1 MFSDKNNYSSP
12 PQEDGLEVMEMAA
25 SDNIA
30 IRVSNISKCYQI
42 YDAPRDR
49 LKQFT
54 LPRLRRLTGKASKQY
69 FREFWALKD
78 VSFQVKKGETVGII
92 GRNGSGKST
101 LLQMI
106 CGTLNPTAGDIQVN
120 GRVAALL
127 ELGAGFNP
135 EFSGRE
141 NIFTN
146 GALLGLSQS
155 EIEARYDDIVAF
167 ADIGQFIEQPVKMY
181 SSGMYVRV
189 AFAIAANMDP
199 GVLIIDEALAV
210 GDLAFQAKC
219 MARLKDL
226 TDAGTTILFVSHDL
240 SSVRNI
246 CQKVLWLNEG
256 QAMDFGSPKEI
267 VESYVR
273 QLHLD
278 INKTTGA
285 APAPV
290 PDADEGSDELPEV
303 VPGTNGH
310 SLSEGHKRYGDGRA
324 SILDVVMVDSRGNHA
339 EVIDLHEQFA
349 IRMTIKAN
357 VDVERPVI
365 GYSFRDLKGNLVV
378 GAMNSNFPNINMPSF
393 LSGEVYIIE
402 IVGKNHLTQGPYTL
416 SVAIENI
423 VQQNKLHQF
432 LDVIENALVFR
443 STFGSQVENIFPA
456 MVWQDVDISVRK
468 IGAT

>member
-1 MFSDKNNYSSP
+1 M
-12 PQEDGLEVMEMAA
+12 GATM
-25 SDNIA
+25 DNIA
-30 IRVSNISKCYQI
+30 IRISNLSKCYEI
-42 YDAPRDR
+42 YGTPRDR
-49 LKQFT
+49 LKQFV
-54 LPRLRRLTGKASKQY
+54 LPRMRRLAGKEPKQY

-78 VSFQVKKGETVGII
+78 VSFEVKKGETVGII

-106 CGTLNPTAGDIQVN
+106 CGTLNPTAGNIHVN

-167 ADIGQFIEQPVKMY
+167 ADIGLFIDQPVKMY

-199 GVLIIDEALAV
+199 SVLIIDEALAV

-246 CQKVLWLNEG
+246 CQKVLWLNQG

-273 QLHLD
+273 QLHLE

-290 PDADEGSDELPEV
+290 PDADEVTDELPEV
-303 VPGTNGH
+303 VADPDTNGH

-324 SILDVVMVDSRGNHA
+324 SILDVVMLDSRGNHA
-339 EVIDLHEQFA
+339 EVIDLHEQFT

-357 VDVERPVI
+357 ADVARPAI
-365 GYSFRDLKGNLVV
+365 GYSFRDLKGNQVV
-378 GAMNSNFPNINMPSF
+378 GAMNSNFPNMNMPSF
-393 LSGEVYIIE
+393 LTGEIYNVEII
-402 IVGKNHLTQGPYTL
+402 GKNSLAQGPYTL
-416 SVAIENI
+416 SVGLENI
-423 VQQNKLHQF
+423 VQQNMLHQF
-432 LDVIENALVFR
+432 LDVVENAVIFR

-456 MVWQDVDISVRK
+456 MVWQDVDIRVRK

>member
-1 MFSDKNNYSSP
+1 MSSN
-12 PQEDGLEVMEMAA
+12 D
-25 SDNIA
+25 IA
-30 IRVSNISKCYQI
+30 IRVTNLSKRYEI
-42 YDAPRDR
+42 YDTPRDR
-49 LKQFT
+49 LKQFV
-54 LPRLRRLTGKASKQY
+54 LPRMRQFSGKEPKQY

-78 VSFQVKKGETVGII
+78 VSFEIRKGETVGII

-106 CGTLNPTAGDIQVN
+106 CGTLNPTAGNIQVN

-167 ADIGQFIEQPVKMY
+167 ADIGLFIEQPVKMY

-199 GVLIIDEALAV
+199 SVLIIDEALAV

-219 MARLKDL
+219 MARLRDL

-273 QLHLD
+273 QLHLE

-285 APAPV
+285 AAA
-290 PDADEGSDELPEV
+290 PDAGEESDELPEIE
-303 VPGTNGH
+303 PDTNGH

-324 SILDVVMVDSRGNHA
+324 SILDVVMIDSRGNHA
-339 EVIDLHEQFA
+339 EVIDLHEQFT

-357 VDVERPVI
+357 ADIARPVI
-365 GYSFRDLKGNLVV
+365 GYSFRDLKGNQVV
-378 GAMNSNFPNINMPSF
+378 GAMNSNFPNVNMPSF

-402 IVGKNHLTQGPYTL
+402 IIGRNNLVQGPYTL
-416 SVAIENI
+416 SVGIENI
-423 VQQNKLHQF
+423 VQQNMLHQF

>member
-1 MFSDKNNYSSP
+1 MSSN
-12 PQEDGLEVMEMAA
+12 D
-25 SDNIA
+25 IA
-30 IRVSNISKCYQI
+30 ISVTNLAKRFEI

-49 LKQFT
+49 LKQFM
-54 LPRLRRLTGKASKQY
+54 LPRLRQFVGKAPAQY
-69 FREFWALKD
+69 FREFWAVRD
-78 VSFQVKKGETVGII
+78 VSFEIKKGETVGII

-106 CGTLNPTAGDIQVN
+106 CGTLTPTAGNIQVN

-146 GALLGLSQS
+146 GALLGLSKS

-167 ADIGQFIEQPVKMY
+167 ADIGMFIEQPVKMY

-199 GVLIIDEALAV
+199 SVLIIDEALAV

-219 MARLKDL
+219 MARLKEL
-226 TDAGTTILFVSHDL
+226 TDSGTTILFVSHDL
-240 SSVRNI
+240 GSIRNI
-246 CQKVLWLNEG
+246 CQKVLWLSEG
-256 QAMDFGSPKEI
+256 EAVDFGPPKEV

-273 QLHLD
+273 KLHLE

-285 APAPV
+285 APAIDV
-290 PDADEGSDELPEV
+290 SEKSDEQPELV
-303 VPGTNGH
+303 VESQNH
-310 SLSEGHKRYGDGRA
+310 LLAEGHKRYGDGRA
-324 SILDVVMVDSRGNHA
+324 SIVDVAMVNSSGHNV
-339 EVIDLHEQFA
+339 EMIDLHAEFT

-357 VDVERPVI
+357 ADVERPVI
-365 GYSFRDLKGNLVV
+365 GYSFRDLKGNFVV
-378 GAMNSNFPNINMPSF
+378 GAMNSNFPDVVMPSF
-393 LSGEVYIIE
+393 LAGEVYIIQ
-402 IVGKNHLTQGPYTL
+402 IKGKNNLAQGPYTL
-416 SVAIENI
+416 SVGLENI

-443 STFGSQVENIFPA
+443 STFGSEIENVFPA
-456 MVWQDVDISVRK
+456 MVWQAVDIDVRK
-468 IGAT
+468 VSNS